1 MTCAVDNVEQ
11 AIEWVMREID
21 GEVSQA
27 AGIDAPLWWSTG
39 SSGLRDADHRLHARY
54 PAARQSILAVNSLWG
69 SVIVQG
75 VLVAHLL
82 RDRSFSMGLTEAHQK
97 NVLLSLSHD
106 FWEQKFAAIQS
117 DVTLDDSMDN
127 RRDALITAVA
137 AREGFRRV
145 WREDLFT
152 KLPTSAQNL
161 SSRWL
166 APVHYYWL
174 ERLPST

>member
-1 MTCAVDNVEQ
+1 M
-11 AIEWVMREID
+11 
-21 GEVSQA
+21 
-27 AGIDAPLWWSTG
+27 
-39 SSGLRDADHRLHARY
+39 LRFGGRRVRPAFCDADHRLHARY

-82 RDRSFSMGLTEAHQK
+82 RDRF
-97 NVLLSLSHD
+97 LLHGVDRGSSKKLFCWPLSHD
-106 FWEQKFAAIQS
+106 FWEQKFSCDSVRCDTLTIQ
-117 DVTLDDSMDN
+117 MDN